1 MKSIR
6 FILNFLK
13 PYKGLAVQNVGFSLL
28 SALFGVFTLALLAP
42 FLNVLFNNVQPA
54 ADPGAFVV
62 KTAAVSD
69 FITWVKD
76 YGKYLFYSFVQE
88 HGKAQLLLVVCFIV
102 FGASFFKNLFIFL
115 ANNCMATLRAYTVR
129 DFRQKLY
136 NKILRLPLSFFTEA
150 HKGDIMTRVSNDVQE
165 IESSVMASLTM
176 LIRDP
181 ITIIV
186 LMIYLFATSVR
197 LTTFALVL
205 LPVSGLIIGRLSR
218 QLRAKSFKG
227 QQALGKLIS
236 VLEETLSG
244 LRVIKGFN
252 GEEKMKKQFWE
263 ANNRYAKIYKR
274 VGRKQYLS
282 WPLSE
287 FFATIVLLIVLY
299 YGGTLALRGTEHMAP
314 ATLIAYVAVFSQII
328 VPAKQISQGW
338 FNIQKGMASVER
350 MNFLL
355 DADETIAD
363 RKDAVEI
370 EDFNN
375 EIEFRNVWFAYNE
388 EPVLKDISL
397 KIKKGQTIAI
407 VGRSGGGKS
416 TMADLLPRF
425 IDPVRGEVLIDG
437 VNVRDIKMHNLHKLM
452 GIVSQQAVL
461 FNDSFKNNIAFGVD
475 NIKDEDIVTAAKIAN
490 AHEFIIDNP
499 EGYDA
504 LVGEGGNKLSGG
516 QRQRV
521 SIARAVMANPPI
533 LILDEATSALDTE
546 SEKLVQDAMD
556 KLMQNRTS
564 IVIAH
569 RLSTIQHADLIA
581 VVEDGRIVETGRH
594 EELIKIPDGIYQ
606 RLYKLQSF

>member
-88 HGKAQLLLVVCFIV
+88 HGKTQLLLVVCFIV

-181 ITIIV
+181 ITILV

-355 DADETIAD
+355 DADETITD

-370 EDFNN
+370 KDFNN

-425 IDPVRGEVLIDG
+425 IDPVRGEVFIDG
-437 VNVRDIKMHNLHKLM
+437 VNIRDIKMHNLHKLM

-499 EGYDA
+499 EGYDG

-581 VVEDGRIVETGRH
+581 VVEDGRIVETGKH
-594 EELIKIPDGIYQ
+594 EDLIKIPDGIYQ

>member
-13 PYKGLAVQNVGFSLL
+13 PYKGLAVQNVAFSLL

-54 ADPGAFVV
+54 TDPGSFVV

-76 YGKYLFYSFVQE
+76 YGKYLFYSFVQV

-181 ITIIV
+181 ITILV

-227 QQALGKLIS
+227 QQALGRLIS

-370 EDFNN
+370 KDFSN

-388 EPVLKDISL
+388 EPVLKDINL

-425 IDPVRGEVLIDG
+425 IDPVKGDVFIDG

-556 KLMQNRTS
+556 RLMQNRTS

-594 EELIKIPDGIYQ
+594 EDLIKIPDGIYQ